1 MNNFRNHQQKGA
13 VSIFVVIFA
22 MLLIT
27 VITVSFLRLMMVD
40 QRQASD
46 NDLSQSAYDSAQA
59 GVEDA
64 KRALLRYQQIC
75 TSAPSSCSALSD
87 DFTDAYTSKNC
98 NAALRLGDVV
108 KVGDVR
114 GGTLTEPGEVLVQQS
129 VGDTDKALN
138 QAYTCVLVQLET
150 DDYIWPIKAGDSQLV
165 PLVGKT
171 DYDTVTVRWH
181 DKDNLTSTDGS
192 VTRPGV
198 SAAHPFLDQTA
209 WTANTPAV
217 MKAQL
222 IQFGSSFKMS
232 NFDYVNGSE
241 SNSNSVYLYPTSGVG
256 ATAADFT
263 ALDTRASSA
272 TDEPDADNA
281 IVTAHPVQC
290 LASISSGGYACSM
303 SLKLPTPINGG
314 TSRTAFLR
322 LTPFY
327 NGANIQVVLSN
338 GVPSALGNNIV
349 KFKNVEPI
357 IDSTGRAN
365 DVFRRVES
373 RVNLYNTDFPYPDA
387 TIDVTGNFCKIFA
400 VSDIPATY
408 ANTNTCAP

>member
-1 MNNFRNHQQKGA
+1 MKTLRNNKEKGA

-27 VITVSFLRLMMVD
+27 VITVSFLRLMMID

-59 GVEDA
+59 GIEDA

-75 TSAPSSCSALSD
+75 TSSPSSCSSLSD
-87 DFTDAYTSKNC
+87 QFVQAYDTKNC
-98 NAALRLGDVV
+98 NAALRFGDVV
-108 KVGDVR
+108 KLGDVN
-114 GGTLTEPGEVLVQQS
+114 GGTATQPGEVFVQQS
-129 VGDTDKALN
+129 TNGSDKALN

-150 DDYIWPIKAGDSQLV
+150 DDYVWPIKSGESQLV

-171 DYDTVTVRWH
+171 DYDTVTVRWY
-181 DKDNLTSTDGS
+181 DKDNQTSTDGS
-192 VTRPGV
+192 VTLPGI
-198 SAAHPFLDQTA
+198 SGTHPFVAQSA
-209 WTANTPAV
+209 WSANTPAV

-222 IQFGSSFKMS
+222 VQFGTSFKLSSFDFVSGGDS
-232 NFDYVNGSE
+232 NT
-241 SNSNSVYLYPTSGVG
+241 NSVYLYPTSGVG

-263 ALDTRASSA
+263 ALDTRANSA

-281 IVTAHPVQC
+281 TDTAHPINC
-290 LASISSGGYACSM
+290 LSNISSGGYACSM
-303 SLKLPTPINGG
+303 SLKLPNPINGG
-314 TSRTAFLR
+314 SRTAFLR

-327 NGANIQVVLSN
+327 NAANVQVVLSN
-338 GVPSALGNNIV
+338 GVPNATGNNIV

-387 TIDVTGNFCKIFA
+387 TIDITNNFCKTFA
-400 VSDIPATY
+400 VSDVPATY
-408 ANTNTCAP
+408 DSTNTCTQ